1 MNFVLSTQVYALL
14 TTQILEYCEHH
25 KGDTLLTTDSGS
37 QDETRRLCAEISE
50 WDQRFISVDQE
61 MLFEIFLAAN
71 YLDIKPLL
79 LVLVNRI
86 P

>member
-25 KGDTLLTTDSGS
+25 KGDTLLDSES
-37 QDETRRLCAEISE
+37 QDETRRRCTEISE